1 MRRRFFWSIAGVAGL
16 TIASLV
22 LVGAIASRRAQTN
35 AAAQSLSAVTQS
47 IADELRTLE
56 SEAPNGT
63 FADLVTGAGVRRVL
77 EQARRSTNT
86 DIGLIIRTP
95 RRTMVAAAFIEE
107 LDVPADEIDV
117 GAVETFRVLAG
128 VAVARSVEIERFNGD
143 VVIVAAQR
151 SPVIAWRDQLRTVIF
166 GVVVAAI
173 IAAIAAR
180 LLSGWVTRRI
190 DPLIAGAASL
200 SEGDLSTRVAVEGAD
215 ELAGVAES
223 FNVMAEALETSRSR
237 ERQFLLSVG
246 HDLRTPLTTIAGYAE
261 ALEDGIDDP
270 AEVARIAGVMTTE
283 NRRLKRLIEDV
294 MLLARIDSA
303 EFGVVSEAVD
313 AGAHIKGLVDGYR
326 DRAERE
332 GVSIDMEAAPTGLRH
347 VDPDRVGQILSNLLE
362 NALRYTPVGGTV
374 SVRMTESGDAV
385 TLVVADTGTGIEA
398 DDLPRIF
405 ERFYVAQKYRGVRPE
420 GSGLGLSIVERIVTT
435 MGGSITATS
444 EPGSGTTF
452 TVSLPAPRV

>member
-22 LVGAIASRRAQTN
+22 VVGAIASRRAQTN
-35 AAAQSLSAVTQS
+35 AAAQSLTAVTQS
-47 IADELRTLE
+47 IADELTAIE
-56 SEAPNGT
+56 SEAPDGT
-63 FADLVTGAGVRRVL
+63 FANLVTDVGVRRVL

-95 RRTMVAAAFIEE
+95 RRTVVSAPFIDE
-107 LDVPADEIDV
+107 LNAPV
-117 GAVETFRVLAG
+117 GQIGVGDVETYRVLAG

-151 SPVIAWRDQLRTVIF
+151 APVIAWQDQLRTVIF
-166 GVVVAAI
+166 GVVVSAI

-190 DPLIAGAASL
+190 DPLIAGAATL
-200 SEGDLSTRVAVEGAD
+200 SEGDLSTRVGVDGAD
-215 ELAGVAES
+215 ELASVAS
-223 FNVMAEALETSRSR
+223 AFNAMAEALETSRTR

-261 ALEDGIDDP
+261 ALEDGIEDP
-270 AEVARIAGVMTTE
+270 AEVARIAAVMTSE

-303 EFGVVSEAVD
+303 EFRVVSEAVD
-313 AGAHIKGLVDGYR
+313 VAAHIAGVADGYR

-332 GVSIDMEAAPTGLRH
+332 GVSIAIETAPTGPRQM
-347 VDPDRVGQILSNLLE
+347 DPDRAAQILSNLLE

-374 SVRMTESGDAV
+374 SVRLTETPEAV
-385 TLVVADTGTGIEA
+385 TLIVSDTGTGIEV

-435 MGGSITATS
+435 MGGRISATS
-444 EPGSGTTF
+444 EPGIGTTF
-452 TVSLPAPRV
+452 TVVLPAPRV

>member
-35 AAAQSLSAVTQS
+35 AAAQSLTAVTQS
-47 IADELRTLE
+47 IADELMAIE
-56 SEAPNGT
+56 SESPDGT
-63 FADLVTGAGVRRVL
+63 FADLVTGAGARRVL

-95 RRTMVAAAFIEE
+95 RRTIVSAPFIDA
-107 LDVPADEIDV
+107 LNVPADEIDV

-128 VAVARSVEIERFNGD
+128 VAVARSVDIARFNGD

-151 SPVIAWRDQLRTVIF
+151 APVIAWRDQLRTVIF

-190 DPLIAGAASL
+190 DPLLVGASTL
-200 SEGDLSTRVAVEGAD
+200 SEGDLSVRVAVEGDD
-215 ELAGVAES
+215 ELAGVAAS
-223 FNVMAEALETSRSR
+223 FNAMAEALETSRAR

-270 AEVARIAGVMTTE
+270 VEVARIAAVMTSE

-294 MLLARIDSA
+294 MLLARIDNA

-313 AGAHIKGLVDGYR
+313 VEAHIAGVADGYR
-326 DRAERE
+326 DRAEHE
-332 GVSIDMEAAPTGLRH
+332 GVSIVIETVPTGLRQM
-347 VDPDRVGQILSNLLE
+347 DPDRAAQILSNLLE

-374 SVRMTESGDAV
+374 NVRLDESVETV

-435 MGGSITATS
+435 MGGTITAAS
-444 EPGSGTTF
+444 EPGVGTTF
-452 TVSLPAPRV
+452 TVALPAPRV